1 MVYDILHQT
10 TYPSFGH
17 QIVARDATTAWEQW
31 YHHRGMMT
39 CSHSM
44 FVGIGADFYKVF
56 AGIVNAQNMYK
67 KVYNKPMAPEKM
79 TWANCTLDTPRGIF
93 EVNWEKVNGE
103 FKLHVKIPA
112 NCSATVEMPN
122 GEKTEIGSGEYEF

>member
-1 MVYDILHQT
+1 
-10 TYPSFGH
+10 
-17 QIVARDATTAWEQW
+17 
-31 YHHRGMMT
+31 
-39 CSHSM
+39 M

-67 KVYNKPMAPEKM
+67 KVYIKPMAPEKM